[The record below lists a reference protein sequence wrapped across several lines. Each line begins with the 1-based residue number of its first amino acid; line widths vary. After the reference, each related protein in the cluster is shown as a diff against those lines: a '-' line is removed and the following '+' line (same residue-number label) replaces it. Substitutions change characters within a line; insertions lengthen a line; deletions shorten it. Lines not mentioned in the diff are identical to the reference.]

1 MKPVLSLMGFSFHA
15 DHVDNQSKQYAAIEF
30 QLADGWHMGTHTIAI
45 GITVFAYKYAR
56 QKNSD
61 LTFTFGT
68 WKVEVLGGY
77 TSAILL
83 IVIAASMGFESM
95 ERLYE
100 PRDIDFKYAL
110 PIAFVGLITNVL
122 CMLVLGHHDHG
133 LEKHHHYRH
142 QDLNMRAAYVH
153 VLTDA
158 ITSVLAILALTAGL
172 FFGWNWLDPAMGI
185 VGAVLVLIWSRSL
198 LIQTTKILLDRR
210 AMNDET
216 EKLVDSIKQ
225 SVSKFGSL
233 NDLKIWK
240 IDDEGYACIIKMN
253 VDNSKSTR
261 SALDK
266 ELAAFPLSYRVL
278 ELDDREQ

>member
-1 MKPVLSLMGFSFHA
+1 MDKQQNIKRSSIVL
-15 DHVDNQSKQYAAIEF
+15 AITASVMVIEIVGGYVF
-30 QLADGWHMGTHTIAI
+30 NSMALLADGWHMGTHTIAI

-142 QDLNMRAAYVH
+142 QDLNCGPRTYM
-153 VLTDA
+153 
-158 ITSVLAILALTAGL
+158 
-172 FFGWNWLDPAMGI
+172 
-185 VGAVLVLIWSRSL
+185 
-198 LIQTTKILLDRR
+198 
-210 AMNDET
+210 
-216 EKLVDSIKQ
+216 
-225 SVSKFGSL
+225 
-233 NDLKIWK
+233 
-240 IDDEGYACIIKMN
+240 C
-253 VDNSKSTR
+253 
-261 SALDK
+261 
-266 ELAAFPLSYRVL
+266 
-278 ELDDREQ
+278 